1 MQVSI
6 RAVDFVLTL
15 PMRATVEE
23 KLAFALAWTGRQTV
37 RLGVLLSNVAGP
49 GGKVLKC
56 CKIQALLSDG
66 RRIVVEDIRVDLQMA
81 AERAANRIDRL
92 LRHARR
98 RHETK
103 RSTESNYQQG
113 EKHAAHDPG

>member
-1 MQVSI
+1 MHMSI

-23 KLAFALAWTGRQTV
+23 KLACALAWTGRQTV

-56 CKIQALLSDG
+56 CKIQMLLSDG
-66 RRIVVEDIRVDLQMA
+66 RKLVVEDIREDVQVA

-92 LRHARR
+92 LRHTRR
-98 RHETK
+98 RREPKGERIGEPLGETK
-103 RSTESNYQQG
+103 QRRSN
-113 EKHAAHDPG
+113 